1 MIKKKFILNFLLF
14 SVSILIIVGILET
27 FVRIIVDDGMNYNLE
42 MMKYSKELKKKSHNP
57 IIGIEHKYNKSA
69 FLMGAEINLNSRGFR
84 NNKKLDLDKK
94 KIFMMGDSM
103 TFGWGSSKTFSSVL
117 EQKIGKNYQVLNA
130 GIGNTNTIM
139 QINNFFEYHK
149 DLNIELIILNFFI
162 NDFEDVKVKQPNF
175 IQKSSYL
182 YTFLN
187 ANLYKIKM
195 LKDKNKD
202 YENFYLKTFN
212 DRIIIDKTKNEI
224 KKLKKF
230 CIKNNIAFVIH
241 NIPELRNLKNYK
253 FKNETKIIKN
263 FSDINEIIFIDSFD
277 VLKNYDEETL
287 WVTIEDSHANEKAHD
302 IIGNFLYD
310 KIKKGKII
318 KIN

>member
-1 MIKKKFILNFLLF
+1 
-14 SVSILIIVGILET
+14 
-27 FVRIIVDDGMNYNLE
+27 
-42 MMKYSKELKKKSHNP
+42 
-57 IIGIEHKYNKSA
+57 
-69 FLMGAEINLNSRGFR
+69 
-84 NNKKLDLDKK
+84 
-94 KIFMMGDSM
+94 
-103 TFGWGSSKTFSSVL
+103 
-117 EQKIGKNYQVLNA
+117 
-130 GIGNTNTIM
+130 
-139 QINNFFEYHK
+139 
-149 DLNIELIILNFFI
+149 
-162 NDFEDVKVKQPNF
+162 
-175 IQKSSYL
+175 
-182 YTFLN
+182 
-187 ANLYKIKM
+187 M

-230 CIKNNIAFVIH
+230 CIKNNVAFVIH